1 MKPDGRKIVI
11 IGASTG
17 GPRILDRI
25 FRDFPYTDLAIII
38 VQHMPDHINL
48 SLKEKLA
55 GYTGM
60 NVRIAEDGETIENGS
75 IYIAPSGYYLTLEN
89 NRIIR
94 LSSDVSAGYI
104 APSVDAAMESLVR
117 RESDSIAGVV
127 LTGMGFDGSAGIV
140 HVKEIGGTVIS
151 QNMET
156 SIIHSMPMAAFETG
170 CVDYVLSPEKIRE
183 MMIDMGRYH
192 K

>member
-1 MKPDGRKIVI
+1 MTGDDRKIVI

-25 FRDFPYTDLAIII
+25 FRNFPHMDLVIII
-38 VQHMPDHINL
+38 IQHMPDHINL
-48 SLKEKLA
+48 SLKEKLD
-55 GYTGM
+55 GYTDM

-75 IYIAPSGYYLTLEN
+75 IYIAPSGYYLTLED
-89 NRIIR
+89 NRTIR
-94 LSSDVSAGYI
+94 LSDEVSVGYI
-104 APSVDAAMESLVR
+104 APSVDAAMQSLVR
-117 RESDSIAGVV
+117 KGGDSMAGVV
-127 LTGMGFDGSAGIV
+127 LTGMGFDGAAGIS
-140 HVKEIGGTVIS
+140 HIKKIGGLTIS

-170 CVDYVLSPEKIRE
+170 CVDYVLSPEKIRD
-183 MMIDMGRYH
+183 MLIDMARHH

>member
-1 MKPDGRKIVI
+1 MKDAGRTIVI

-25 FRDFPYTDLAIII
+25 FRDFPYMDLVIII

-48 SLKEKLA
+48 SLKDKLA

-60 NVRIAEDGETIENGS
+60 NVRIAEDGEIIENGS
-75 IYIAPSGYYLTLEN
+75 IYLAPSGYYLTLEN

-94 LSSDVSAGYI
+94 LSSDVKSGYV
-104 APSVDAAMESLVR
+104 APSADAALQSLVR
-117 RESDSIAGVV
+117 REGDSIAGVV
-127 LTGMGFDGSAGIV
+127 LTGMGFDGAAGIS
-140 HVKEIGGTVIS
+140 HLKSIGGLTIS

-170 CVDYVLSPEKIRE
+170 CVDYVLSPEKIRDMIIE
-183 MMIDMGRYH
+183 MARHH